1 MAKRNSQASRNGDR
15 RQTPAWMMVLL
26 GVALGVVGSLAV
38 LYGGKIPTLRGGK
51 NLPQPNPEAVAPRE
65 SEKALAEETAKAAPP
80 APPKNNYDFYSVL
93 PEKEVVIPDSE
104 LSAKAKAEQQRAK
117 QQAQA
122 NAANNNSAAP
132 QNATTTPPPASGGR
146 YMLQV
151 TATSDSS
158 AAEALKAKLAM
169 LGFTA
174 KVYTSTVD
182 GKTLH
187 RVRLGP
193 YATASETESS
203 KRALAENS
211 ISAIPVK
218 EAN

>member
-15 RQTPAWMMVLL
+15 RQMPAWAMVLL
-26 GVALGVVGSLAV
+26 GVALGVVGSVAV

-51 NLPQPNPEAVAPRE
+51 NLPQPNPEAVAPKE
-65 SEKALAEETAKAAPP
+65 AEKTLAEEAAKP
-80 APPKNNYDFYSVL
+80 APATAPKSNYDFYTTL
-93 PEKEVVIPDSE
+93 PEKEVVIPDAE
-104 LSAKAKAEQQRAK
+104 LSAKAKAEQARAK

-122 NAANNNSAAP
+122 NAANPNNPATPTPSA
-132 QNATTTPPPASGGR
+132 PAAGGGR

-151 TATSDSS
+151 TATSDAG
-158 AAEALKAKLAM
+158 AADALKAKLAM
-169 LGFTA
+169 LGFSA

-193 YATASETESS
+193 FASPSETETS

-211 ISAIPVK
+211 INSVAVK

>member
-15 RQTPAWMMVLL
+15 RQIPAWAMVLL
-26 GVALGVVGSLAV
+26 GVALGVVGSVAV

-51 NLPQPNPEAVAPRE
+51 NLPQPNPEAVAPKE
-65 SEKALAEETAKAAPP
+65 SEKALADDTAKAPPP
-80 APPKNNYDFYSVL
+80 APPKSNYDFYTTL
-93 PEKEVVIPDSE
+93 PEKEVVIPDAE

-122 NAANNNSAAP
+122 NAANPNNP
-132 QNATTTPPPASGGR
+132 PTPTPPAASGGR

-151 TATSDSS
+151 TATSD
-158 AAEALKAKLAM
+158 AAAADALKAKLTM

-174 KVYTSTVD
+174 KVYTSTAD

-193 YATASETESS
+193 FSTPSETESS

-211 ISAIPVK
+211 INSVAVK

>member
-1 MAKRNSQASRNGDR
+1 MAKRNSQAQRNGNS
-15 RQTPAWMMVLL
+15 RQTPAWAMVLL
-26 GVALGVVGSLAV
+26 GVALGAIGSVAV

-51 NLPQPNPEAVAPRE
+51 NLPQPNPEAVAPKE
-65 SEKALAEETAKAAPP
+65 SEKALADETAKAA
-80 APPKNNYDFYSVL
+80 PKNNYDFYSVL

-122 NAANNNSAAP
+122 NPADNGAAP
-132 QNATTTPPPASGGR
+132 PAATTPPASGGR

-151 TATSDSS
+151 TATSDAG
-158 AAEALKAKLAM
+158 AADALKAKLAL

-193 YATASETESS
+193 FATASETEAS
-203 KRALAENS
+203 KRALAESS

>member
-51 NLPQPNPEAVAPRE
+51 NLPQPNPEAVAPKE
-65 SEKALAEETAKAAPP
+65 SEKALADEAAKAAPP

-117 QQAQA
+117 QPAQA
-122 NAANNNSAAP
+122 TAANNGAAP
-132 QNATTTPPPASGGR
+132 PTTTTSPPTTSGGR

-193 YATASETESS
+193 FATASETESS

>member
-15 RQTPAWMMVLL
+15 RQIPAWAMVML
-26 GVALGVVGSLAV
+26 GVALGVVGSVAV

-51 NLPQPNPEAVAPRE
+51 NLPQPNPEAVAPKE
-65 SEKALAEETAKAAPP
+65 SEKALADDTAKAPP
-80 APPKNNYDFYSVL
+80 PTPPKSNYDFYTTL
-93 PEKEVVIPDSE
+93 PEKEVVIPDAE

-122 NAANNNSAAP
+122 NAANPNNP
-132 QNATTTPPPASGGR
+132 PTPTTPASGGR

-151 TATSDSS
+151 TATSD
-158 AAEALKAKLAM
+158 AAAADALKAKLTM

-193 YATASETESS
+193 FSTPSETESS

-211 ISAIPVK
+211 INSVAVK

>member
-15 RQTPAWMMVLL
+15 RQTPAWAMVLL
-26 GVALGVVGSLAV
+26 GVVLGVVGSALV

-51 NLPQPNPEAVAPRE
+51 NLPQPNPEAVAPKE
-65 SEKALAEETAKAAPP
+65 SEKSLAEEAAKPPP
-80 APPKNNYDFYSVL
+80 APPKSNYDFYTAL
-93 PEKEVVIPDSE
+93 PEKEVVIPDAE

-117 QQAQA
+117 QQAQT
-122 NAANNNSAAP
+122 NAENPAAP
-132 QNATTTPPPASGGR
+132 TTTTPSSGGGR

-151 TATSDSS
+151 TATSDAA

-169 LGFTA
+169 LGFSA
-174 KVYTSTVD
+174 KVYTSNVD

-193 YATASETESS
+193 FATASETELS

-211 ISAIPVK
+211 INAIPVK

>member
-1 MAKRNSQASRNGDR
+1 MAKRNSQAQRNGDR
-15 RQTPAWMMVLL
+15 RQTPAWAMVLL
-26 GVALGVVGSLAV
+26 GALLGVVGSLAV

-51 NLPQPNPEAVAPRE
+51 NLPQPNPEAVAPKE
-65 SEKALAEETAKAAPP
+65 SEKAIAEETAKAQPP
-80 APPKNNYDFYSVL
+80 APPKSNYDFYSVL

-104 LSAKAKAEQQRAK
+104 LSAKAKAEQARAK

-122 NAANNNSAAP
+122 NAANNGTAATP
-132 QNATTTPPPASGGR
+132 STTPPPPAAGGR

-151 TATSDSS
+151 TATSDAS

-174 KVYTSTVD
+174 KVYTSTTD

-193 YATASETESS
+193 FATASETETS
-203 KRALAENS
+203 KRALAESS

>member
-1 MAKRNSQASRNGDR
+1 MAKRNSQAQRNGNS
-15 RQTPAWMMVLL
+15 RQTPAWAMVLL
-26 GVALGVVGSLAV
+26 GVVLGAVGSLAV

-51 NLPQPNPEAVAPRE
+51 NLPQPNPEAVAPKE
-65 SEKALAEETAKAAPP
+65 SEKALADETAKAAPP
-80 APPKNNYDFYSVL
+80 AQPKNNYDFYSVL

-122 NAANNNSAAP
+122 NAANNGAAP
-132 QNATTTPPPASGGR
+132 PTTTTTPPTTSGGR

-193 YATASETESS
+193 FATASETESS

>member
-1 MAKRNSQASRNGDR
+1 MAKRSSQAQRNGDR
-15 RQTPAWMMVLL
+15 RQTPAWAMVLL
-26 GVALGVVGSLAV
+26 GVVLGVVASLVV

-51 NLPQPNPEAVAPRE
+51 NLPQPNPEAVAPKE
-65 SEKALAEETAKAAPP
+65 SEKALAEEAAKAAPP
-80 APPKNNYDFYSVL
+80 APPKSNYDFYSVL

-122 NAANNNSAAP
+122 NAANNGTTPA
-132 QNATTTPPPASGGR
+132 TTPPPAASGGR

-151 TATSDSS
+151 TATSDAG
-158 AAEALKAKLAM
+158 AADTLKAKLAM
-169 LGFTA
+169 LGFSA

-193 YATASETESS
+193 FATASETESS

>member
-1 MAKRNSQASRNGDR
+1 MAKRNSQAQRNGNS
-15 RQTPAWMMVLL
+15 RQTPAWAMVLL
-26 GVALGVVGSLAV
+26 GVALGAVGSLAV

-51 NLPQPNPEAVAPRE
+51 NLPQPNPEAVAPKE
-65 SEKALAEETAKAAPP
+65 SEKALADETAKAAPP
-80 APPKNNYDFYSVL
+80 AAPKNNYDFYSVL

-122 NAANNNSAAP
+122 NAANNGTAP
-132 QNATTTPPPASGGR
+132 TTTPPPAPSSGR

-151 TATSDSS
+151 TATSDAS
-158 AAEALKAKLAM
+158 AADALKAKLTM
-169 LGFTA
+169 LGFSA
-174 KVYTSTVD
+174 KVYTSTID

-193 YATASETESS
+193 FATASETESS

>member
-1 MAKRNSQASRNGDR
+1 MAKRNSQAQRNGNSR
-15 RQTPAWMMVLL
+15 PTPAWAMVLL
-26 GVALGVVGSLAV
+26 GVALGAVGSLAV

-51 NLPQPNPEAVAPRE
+51 NLPQPNPEAVAPKE
-65 SEKALAEETAKAAPP
+65 SEKALADETAKAAPP
-80 APPKNNYDFYSVL
+80 AAPKNNYDFYSVL

-122 NAANNNSAAP
+122 AAANNGTAA
-132 QNATTTPPPASGGR
+132 ATTTPPPAASGGR

-151 TATSDSS
+151 TATSDAS
-158 AAEALKAKLAM
+158 AADALKAKLAM
-169 LGFTA
+169 LGFSA
-174 KVYTSTVD
+174 KVYTSTID

-193 YATASETESS
+193 FATASETESS

>member
-15 RQTPAWMMVLL
+15 RQIPAWAMVML
-26 GVALGVVGSLAV
+26 GVALGVVGSVAV

-51 NLPQPNPEAVAPRE
+51 NLPQPNPEAVAPKE
-65 SEKALAEETAKAAPP
+65 SEKALADDTAKAPPP
-80 APPKNNYDFYSVL
+80 APPKSNYDFYTTL
-93 PEKEVVIPDSE
+93 PEKEVVIPDAE

-122 NAANNNSAAP
+122 NAANPNNP
-132 QNATTTPPPASGGR
+132 PTPTPPAASGGR

-151 TATSDSS
+151 TATSD
-158 AAEALKAKLAM
+158 AAAADALKAKLTM

-193 YATASETESS
+193 FSTPSETESS

-211 ISAIPVK
+211 INSVAVK

>member
-15 RQTPAWMMVLL
+15 RQIPAWAMVML
-26 GVALGVVGSLAV
+26 GVALGVVGSVAV

-51 NLPQPNPEAVAPRE
+51 NLPQPNPEAVAPKE
-65 SEKALAEETAKAAPP
+65 SEKALADDTAKAPPP
-80 APPKNNYDFYSVL
+80 APPKSNYDFYTTL
-93 PEKEVVIPDSE
+93 PEKEVVIPDAE
-104 LSAKAKAEQQRAK
+104 LSAKAKAEQLRAK

-122 NAANNNSAAP
+122 NAANPNNP
-132 QNATTTPPPASGGR
+132 PTPTPPAASGGR

-151 TATSDSS
+151 TATSD
-158 AAEALKAKLAM
+158 AAAADALKAKLTM

-193 YATASETESS
+193 FSTPSETESS

-211 ISAIPVK
+211 INSVAVK

>member
-15 RQTPAWMMVLL
+15 RQMPAWAMVLL
-26 GVALGVVGSLAV
+26 GVVLGVVGSVAV

-51 NLPQPNPEAVAPRE
+51 NLPQPNPEAVAPKE
-65 SEKALAEETAKAAPP
+65 SEKTLAEEAAKPTPAAPP
-80 APPKNNYDFYSVL
+80 KSNYDFYTTL
-93 PEKEVVIPDSE
+93 PEKEVVIPDAE

-122 NAANNNSAAP
+122 NAANPNNP
-132 QNATTTPPPASGGR
+132 ATPTTPAPAAGGGR

-151 TATSDSS
+151 TATSD
-158 AAEALKAKLAM
+158 AAAADALKAKLAM
-169 LGFTA
+169 LGFSA
-174 KVYTSTVD
+174 KVYTSTTD

-193 YATASETESS
+193 FATASETESS

-211 ISAIPVK
+211 INAVPVK
-218 EAN
+218 ETN

>member
-15 RQTPAWMMVLL
+15 RQIPAWAMVLL
-26 GVALGVVGSLAV
+26 GVALGVIGSVAV
-38 LYGGKIPTLRGGK
+38 LYGGRIPTLRGGK
-51 NLPQPNPEAVAPRE
+51 NLPQPNPEAVAPKE
-65 SEKALAEETAKAAPP
+65 TEKALADDTAKALPP
-80 APPKNNYDFYSVL
+80 APPKSNYDFYTTL
-93 PEKEVVIPDSE
+93 PEKEVVIPDAE

-117 QQAQA
+117 QQTQA
-122 NAANNNSAAP
+122 NAANPNNQAAP
-132 QNATTTPPPASGGR
+132 VAAGGR

-151 TATSDSS
+151 TATSD
-158 AAEALKAKLAM
+158 AAAADALKAKLAM
-169 LGFTA
+169 LGFSA

-182 GKTLH
+182 GKTWH

-193 YATASETESS
+193 FASPSETEST

-211 ISAIPVK
+211 INSTAVK

>member
-15 RQTPAWMMVLL
+15 RQIPAWAMVLL
-26 GVALGVVGSLAV
+26 GVALGVVGSVAV

-51 NLPQPNPEAVAPRE
+51 NLPQPNPEAVAPKE
-65 SEKALAEETAKAAPP
+65 SEKALADDTAKAPPP
-80 APPKNNYDFYSVL
+80 APPKSNYDFYTTL
-93 PEKEVVIPDSE
+93 PEKEVVIPDAE

-122 NAANNNSAAP
+122 NAANPNNP
-132 QNATTTPPPASGGR
+132 PTPTPPAASGGR

-151 TATSDSS
+151 TATSD
-158 AAEALKAKLAM
+158 AAAADAVKAKLTM

-193 YATASETESS
+193 FSTPSETESS

-211 ISAIPVK
+211 INSVAVK

>member
-1 MAKRNSQASRNGDR
+1 MAKRNSQAQRNGNS
-15 RQTPAWMMVLL
+15 RQTPAWAMVLL
-26 GVALGVVGSLAV
+26 GVALGAVGSLAV

-51 NLPQPNPEAVAPRE
+51 NLPQPNPEAVAPKE
-65 SEKALAEETAKAAPP
+65 SEKALADETAKATPP
-80 APPKNNYDFYSVL
+80 AAPKNNYDFYSVL

-122 NAANNNSAAP
+122 NAANNGTAP
-132 QNATTTPPPASGGR
+132 TTTPPPAPSGGR

-151 TATSDSS
+151 TATSDAS
-158 AAEALKAKLAM
+158 AADALKAKLTM
-169 LGFTA
+169 LGFSA
-174 KVYTSTVD
+174 KVYTSTID

-193 YATASETESS
+193 FATASETESS

>member
-1 MAKRNSQASRNGDR
+1 MAKRNSQAQRNGNG
-15 RQTPAWMMVLL
+15 RQTPAWAMVLL
-26 GVALGVVGSLAV
+26 GVALGAVGSLAV

-51 NLPQPNPEAVAPRE
+51 NLPQPNPEAVAPKE
-65 SEKALAEETAKAAPP
+65 SEKALADETAKAAPP
-80 APPKNNYDFYSVL
+80 APAKNNYDFYSVL

-122 NAANNNSAAP
+122 AAANNGTAP
-132 QNATTTPPPASGGR
+132 ATTTPPPAASGGR

-151 TATSDSS
+151 TATSDAS
-158 AAEALKAKLAM
+158 AADALKAKLAM
-169 LGFTA
+169 LGFSA
-174 KVYTSTVD
+174 KVYTSTID

-193 YATASETESS
+193 FATASETESS

>member
-1 MAKRNSQASRNGDR
+1 MAKRNSQAQRNGNSR
-15 RQTPAWMMVLL
+15 PTPAWAMVLL
-26 GVALGVVGSLAV
+26 GVALGAVGSLAV

-51 NLPQPNPEAVAPRE
+51 NLPQPNPEAVAPKE
-65 SEKALAEETAKAAPP
+65 SEKALADETAKAAPP
-80 APPKNNYDFYSVL
+80 AAPKNNYDFYSVL

-122 NAANNNSAAP
+122 AAANNGTAA
-132 QNATTTPPPASGGR
+132 ATTTPPPAASSGR

-151 TATSDSS
+151 TATSDAS
-158 AAEALKAKLAM
+158 AADALKAKLAM
-169 LGFTA
+169 LGFSA
-174 KVYTSTVD
+174 KVYTSTID

-193 YATASETESS
+193 FATASETESS

>member
-1 MAKRNSQASRNGDR
+1 MAKRNSQAQRNGNS
-15 RQTPAWMMVLL
+15 RQTPAWAMVLL
-26 GVALGVVGSLAV
+26 GVALGAIGSVAV

-51 NLPQPNPEAVAPRE
+51 NLPQPNPEAVAPKE
-65 SEKALAEETAKAAPP
+65 SEKALADETAKAA
-80 APPKNNYDFYSVL
+80 PKNNYDFYSVL

-117 QQAQA
+117 QRAQA
-122 NAANNNSAAP
+122 NPADNGAAP
-132 QNATTTPPPASGGR
+132 PAATTPPASGGR

-151 TATSDSS
+151 TATSDAG
-158 AAEALKAKLAM
+158 AADALKAKLAL

-193 YATASETESS
+193 FATASETEAS
-203 KRALAENS
+203 KRALAESS

>member
-1 MAKRNSQASRNGDR
+1 MAKRNSQAQRNGNS
-15 RQTPAWMMVLL
+15 RQTPAWAMVLL
-26 GVALGVVGSLAV
+26 GVALGAVGSVAV

-51 NLPQPNPEAVAPRE
+51 NLPQPNPEAVAPKE
-65 SEKALAEETAKAAPP
+65 SEKALADETAKAA
-80 APPKNNYDFYSVL
+80 PKNNYDFYSVL

-122 NAANNNSAAP
+122 NPADNGAAP
-132 QNATTTPPPASGGR
+132 PAATTPPASGGR

-151 TATSDSS
+151 TATSDAG
-158 AAEALKAKLAM
+158 AADALKAKLAL

-193 YATASETESS
+193 FATASETEAS
-203 KRALAENS
+203 KRALAESS

>member
-1 MAKRNSQASRNGDR
+1 MAKRNSQAQRNGNS
-15 RQTPAWMMVLL
+15 RQTPAWAMVLL
-26 GVALGVVGSLAV
+26 GVALGAVGSLAV

-51 NLPQPNPEAVAPRE
+51 NLPQPNPEAVAPKE
-65 SEKALAEETAKAAPP
+65 SEKALADETAKAAPP

-122 NAANNNSAAP
+122 NAANNGTAP
-132 QNATTTPPPASGGR
+132 TTTPPPAPSGGR

-151 TATSDSS
+151 TATSDAS
-158 AAEALKAKLAM
+158 AADALKAKLTM
-169 LGFTA
+169 LGFSA
-174 KVYTSTVD
+174 KVYTSTID

-193 YATASETESS
+193 FATASETESS

>member
-1 MAKRNSQASRNGDR
+1 MAKRNSQASRNADR
-15 RQTPAWMMVLL
+15 RQTPAWAMVLL

-51 NLPQPNPEAVAPRE
+51 NLPQPNPEAVAPKE
-65 SEKALAEETAKAAPP
+65 SEKALADDTAKAAPP
-80 APPKNNYDFYSVL
+80 APPKSNYDFYSVL

-117 QQAQA
+117 QQAAQA
-122 NAANNNSAAP
+122 NAANNGTAAP
-132 QNATTTPPPASGGR
+132 QATTPPAASGGR

-151 TATSDSS
+151 TATSDAG
-158 AAEALKAKLAM
+158 AADALKAKLTM
-169 LGFTA
+169 LGFSA

-193 YATASETESS
+193 FATASETESS

-218 EAN
+218 ETN

>member
-15 RQTPAWMMVLL
+15 RQIPAWAMVLL
-26 GVALGVVGSLAV
+26 GVALGVVGSVAV

-51 NLPQPNPEAVAPRE
+51 NLPQPNPEAVAPKE
-65 SEKALAEETAKAAPP
+65 SEKALADDTAKAPPP
-80 APPKNNYDFYSVL
+80 APPKSNYDFYTTL
-93 PEKEVVIPDSE
+93 PEKEVVIPDAE

-122 NAANNNSAAP
+122 NAANPNNP
-132 QNATTTPPPASGGR
+132 PTPTPPAASGGR

-151 TATSDSS
+151 TATSD
-158 AAEALKAKLAM
+158 AAAADALKAKLTM

-193 YATASETESS
+193 FSTPSETESS

-211 ISAIPVK
+211 INSVAVK

>member
-15 RQTPAWMMVLL
+15 RQIPAWAMVML
-26 GVALGVVGSLAV
+26 GVALGVVGSVAV

-51 NLPQPNPEAVAPRE
+51 NLPQPNPEAVAPKE
-65 SEKALAEETAKAAPP
+65 SEKALADDTAKAPPP
-80 APPKNNYDFYSVL
+80 APPKSNYDFYTTL
-93 PEKEVVIPDSE
+93 PEKEVVIPDAE

-122 NAANNNSAAP
+122 NAANPNNP
-132 QNATTTPPPASGGR
+132 PTPTTPASGGR

-151 TATSDSS
+151 TATSD
-158 AAEALKAKLAM
+158 AAAADALKAKLTM

-193 YATASETESS
+193 FSTPSETESS

-211 ISAIPVK
+211 INSVAVK

>member
-1 MAKRNSQASRNGDR
+1 MAKRNSQAQRNGDR
-15 RQTPAWMMVLL
+15 RQTPAWAMVLL
-26 GVALGVVGSLAV
+26 GVALGVVGSVAV

-51 NLPQPNPEAVAPRE
+51 NLPQPNPEAVAPKE
-65 SEKALAEETAKAAPP
+65 SEKALADDTAKAQPP
-80 APPKNNYDFYSVL
+80 APPKSNYDFYTTL
-93 PEKEVVIPDSE
+93 PEKEVVIPDAE

-122 NAANNNSAAP
+122 NSANTPAP
-132 QNATTTPPPASGGR
+132 STIAPATAGGR

-151 TATSDSS
+151 TATSDAG
-158 AAEALKAKLAM
+158 AADALKAKLTM
-169 LGFTA
+169 LGFSA

-193 YATASETESS
+193 FATASETESS

>member
-15 RQTPAWMMVLL
+15 RQIPAWAMVLL
-26 GVALGVVGSLAV
+26 GVALGVVGSVAV

-51 NLPQPNPEAVAPRE
+51 NLPQPNPEAVAPKE
-65 SEKALAEETAKAAPP
+65 SEKALADDTAKAPPP
-80 APPKNNYDFYSVL
+80 APPKSNYDFYTTL
-93 PEKEVVIPDSE
+93 PEKEVVIPDAE

-122 NAANNNSAAP
+122 NAANPNNP
-132 QNATTTPPPASGGR
+132 PTPTTPASGGR

-151 TATSDSS
+151 TATSD
-158 AAEALKAKLAM
+158 AAAADALKAKLTM

-193 YATASETESS
+193 FSTPSETESS

-211 ISAIPVK
+211 INSVAVK